1 MEVGL
6 FLLLGGIGIDCRMVL
21 VPCLWHIMWSKL
33 GGYCRRWTRVVPGW
47 FRVENGRVSELPRLL
62 WHAVAWNPR
71 RSVAGCLLWHAVAWN
86 PRRSVA
92 GCHFWHAVAWDSTLR
107 RSPRTMITFQLR
119 MRITS
124 SSKLRFGCSWT
135 LWKAH

>member
-1 MEVGL
+1 MVNYVWIWKLVYSYFWDELRLIVGWFWCRVFGISCGL
-6 FLLLGGIGIDCRMVL
+6 NWEDIVVGGQGL
-21 VPCLWHIMWSKL
+21 
-33 GGYCRRWTRVVPGW
+33 

-107 RSPRTMITFQLR
+107 RSPCTMITFQLR

-124 SSKLRFGCSWT
+124 SSELRFGCS
-135 LWKAH
+135 